1 MTLVVGLWQ
10 PRVVGEEQHLPAH
23 LPGLKLKTGHIF
35 YDRFLHAGAQQ
46 DDNGGVREAD
56 GELQGHPGRA
66 AAEANQAD
74 VLCRVKHRLV
84 GFNSLLS
91 KTETCNVN
99 FAGPTSVSSS
109 VSCANQVESLTRR
122 TRLAST

>member
-1 MTLVVGLWQ
+1 MILVVGLWQ

-66 AAEANQAD
+66 AAEANQTD
-74 VLCRVKHRLV
+74 VLC
-84 GFNSLLS
+84 
-91 KTETCNVN
+91 
-99 FAGPTSVSSS
+99 
-109 VSCANQVESLTRR
+109 
-122 TRLAST
+122 